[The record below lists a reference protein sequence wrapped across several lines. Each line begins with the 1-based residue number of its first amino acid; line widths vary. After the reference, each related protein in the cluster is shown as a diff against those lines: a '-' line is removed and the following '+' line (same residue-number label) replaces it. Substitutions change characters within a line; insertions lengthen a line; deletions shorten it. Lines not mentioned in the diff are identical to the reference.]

1 MVKKINQQQSS
12 GEKGSRRGRGVVWT
26 LRVVR
31 PPKTDE
37 EVTKHGENTHQPPG
51 DLRNCSTQ
59 CCVVLEKWCTASSF
73 LGSARRW
80 VYCFRGRKV
89 RPLALILL
97 EGAAG
102 RTKQID
108 DLVAGCE
115 RNLGDAQMQKYAG
128 DTRFSKP
135 QTWHPMRSRQPSP
148 HPLSRPTSSITFL
161 RTNKRWDTCST
172 PQS

>member
-1 MVKKINQQQSS
+1 MVKKINKQHSS

-80 VYCFRGRKV
+80 VYCY
-89 RPLALILL
+89 
-97 EGAAG
+97 
-102 RTKQID
+102 